1 MYVLLNGSISIFL
14 ENDENRTDLVHLEKG
29 NTFGEMGLFRN
40 AERSASAEAYEKTRL
55 LVINRDCLEPLKKR
69 HPKIAAKLFLNLAN
83 NLQSSLKET
92 NDRLLVQKD
101 FNLSSLEAKLLE
113 DDQLEQKEM
122 SIDPKSEWEKL
133 GRKWHFKLEKFTT
146 QYSVLKGKKLT
157 KINPGKGNFVFIKSG
172 EVAVESRV
180 LPESNAFSVGYCWT
194 RKGFDFVGE
203 FVLCEGE
210 SHSSARATARKDS
223 EFMHFTNESL
233 LSLTQKEPRV
243 AVQFLENLVCMLSDQ
258 LAIADKRLQN
268 N

>member
-1 MYVLLNGSISIFL
+1 
-14 ENDENRTDLVHLEKG
+14 
-29 NTFGEMGLFRN
+29 
-40 AERSASAEAYEKTRL
+40 
-55 LVINRDCLEPLKKR
+55 
-69 HPKIAAKLFLNLAN
+69 
-83 NLQSSLKET
+83 
-92 NDRLLVQKD
+92 
-101 FNLSSLEAKLLE
+101 
-113 DDQLEQKEM
+113 M

-133 GRKWHFKLEKFTT
+133 GRKWHFKLETFTT
-146 QYSVLKGKKLT
+146 QYSVSKGKKIT

-180 LPESNAFSVGYCWT
+180 LPESNSFSVGYCWT
-194 RKGFDFVGE
+194 RKGFDLVGE
-203 FVLCEGE
+203 FVLCEGK

-258 LAIADKRLQN
+258 LAMADKRLQN